1 MTDKAKLIAQAEAK
15 EELAKKFEGW
25 AGQVEGVLKEITTT
39 PSGGRE
45 IWTGPAADR
54 FNGTLRTQNS
64 NLGGLASACRTTAE
78 NLRREARELRE
89 SAKS

>member
-1 MTDKAKLIAQAEAK
+1 MGDKAAQAAAK
-15 EELAKKFEGW
+15 EELAKKFDRW
-25 AGQVEGVLKEITTT
+25 AGEVEGLLKEITTT

-54 FNGTLRTQNS
+54 FNGTLKTQRN
-64 NLGGLASACRTTAE
+64 NLSDLGSACRTTAE

-89 SAKS
+89 SGK